1 MTDRPAPGSSAGS
14 VTAADPA
21 PSDPALILR
30 APLLRDAA
38 AIHQLIADSPPLD
51 LNSEYLYLL
60 LSEHFSQT
68 CVIAQRGEQIDGFI
82 SAYFLPDRP
91 NVLFVWQVAVHE
103 RARGRRLGQA
113 MLDHLK
119 QRLRGRSLRYLETT
133 VSPGN
138 RASRGLFAAMARR
151 WGMGSP
157 CKSLCSVATAVM
169 EAVFTGCRSLARR
182 AAGSARSR
190 AHRWS

>member
-1 MTDRPAPGSSAGS
+1 MTDRPSPGSLAVN
-14 VTAADPA
+14 VTTAQSA
-21 PSDPALILR
+21 PSKPALVLR

-38 AIHQLIADSPPLD
+38 AIHQLIADCPPLD

-60 LSEHFSQT
+60 LSEHFAQT
-68 CVIAQRGEQIDGFI
+68 CVVAQNGEQIDGFI

-91 NVLFVWQVAVHE
+91 DVLFVWQVAVHE

-119 QRLRGRSLRYLETT
+119 QRLRGRFWRYLETT

-138 RASRGLFAAMARR
+138 RASRGLFAAMARQ
-151 WGMGSP
+151 WAAPMQEQEFFD
-157 CKSLCSVATAVM
+157 TALFADQAH
-169 EAVFTGCRSLARR
+169 EAEPLLRIGPLDS
-182 AAGSARSR
+182 G
-190 AHRWS
+190 

>member
-1 MTDRPAPGSSAGS
+1 MTDRPSPGSSAGS
-14 VTAADPA
+14 ITAADPA

-68 CVIAQRGEQIDGFI
+68 CVVAQRGEQIDGFI

-91 NVLFVWQVAVHE
+91 DVLFVWQVAVHE

-113 MLDHLK
+113 MLDHLR
-119 QRLRGRSLRYLETT
+119 QRLCGRSLRYLETT

-151 WGMGSP
+151 WGAPMQEQEFFD
-157 CKSLCSVATAVM
+157 TALFAAQAH
-169 EAVFTGCRSLARR
+169 EAEPLLRIGPLDS
-182 AAGSARSR
+182 G
-190 AHRWS
+190 

>member
-1 MTDRPAPGSSAGS
+1 MTDRPGPGSSAGS

-91 NVLFVWQVAVHE
+91 DVLFVWQVAVHE

-119 QRLRGRSLRYLETT
+119 QHLRGRSLRYLETT

-151 WGMGSP
+151 WGVPMQEQEFFD
-157 CKSLCSVATAVM
+157 TALFADQAH
-169 EAVFTGCRSLARR
+169 EAEPLLRIGPLDS
-182 AAGSARSR
+182 G
-190 AHRWS
+190 

>member
-1 MTDRPAPGSSAGS
+1 MTDRPSPGSSAGS

-91 NVLFVWQVAVHE
+91 DVLFVWQVAVHE

-151 WGMGSP
+151 WGVPMQEQEFFD
-157 CKSLCSVATAVM
+157 TALFAD
-169 EAVFTGCRSLARR
+169 EAHEAEPLLRIGPLDS
-182 AAGSARSR
+182 G
-190 AHRWS
+190 